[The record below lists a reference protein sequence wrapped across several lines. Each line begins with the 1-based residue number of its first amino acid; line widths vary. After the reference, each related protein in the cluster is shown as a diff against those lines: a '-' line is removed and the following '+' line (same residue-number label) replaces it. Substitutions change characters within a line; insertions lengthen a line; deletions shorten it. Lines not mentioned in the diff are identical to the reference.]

1 MFCVKIFSLIILIR
15 YATSDFRLVY
25 QRRVY
30 VNNQYSIFR
39 KFLDIGAKTVPTS
52 SSRTVLTEKEKLDFV
67 KTSVSWI
74 EGEDIMDKCFVLNFG
89 YNAPV
94 PWPQVGNPNNIL

>member
-1 MFCVKIFSLIILIR
+1 M
-15 YATSDFRLVY
+15 
-25 QRRVY
+25 
-30 VNNQYSIFR
+30 
-39 KFLDIGAKTVPTS
+39 GAKKRIISTDIT
-52 SSRTVLTEKEKLDFV
+52 RTVLTEVEKFVFV

-74 EGEDIMDKCFVLNFG
+74 EGEDIMNKCFVLNFG